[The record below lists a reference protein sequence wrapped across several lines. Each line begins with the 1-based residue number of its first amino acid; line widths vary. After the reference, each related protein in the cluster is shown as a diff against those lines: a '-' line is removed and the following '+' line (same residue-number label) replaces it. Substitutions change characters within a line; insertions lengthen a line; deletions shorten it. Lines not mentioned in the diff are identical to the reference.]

1 MTALRVLSV
10 ASEAYPFVKTGGLGE
25 VVGALPAALAREGI
39 ATTTLLP
46 GYPRVMD
53 ALRDAAIV
61 HAYDYLHGAP
71 AHVLAGKAGA
81 LDVLVL
87 DAPHLYTRP
96 GNPYVSP
103 DGSDWPDNAQR
114 FAALSGAA
122 ADIARGAVPALTPD
136 VLHAHDWQAALSV
149 AYLHYSGGRRPATVV
164 TIHNLAFQGQF
175 PRDLLESLGL
185 PAHAFSHD
193 GVEYYGDIGFLKA
206 GLAFADR
213 ITTVSPTYAAE
224 IRSPEHG
231 MGLDGLLRHRASA
244 VSGILNG
251 IDTDI
256 WNPAND
262 PHLAAS
268 YDTRRLGRR
277 PLNRAALQTRLGLDA
292 DPYALIVGVVSRLT
306 WQKGMDLLPDL
317 LPALHAMGGQL
328 ALLGAG
334 DFALEASLTNAAAAN
349 PGRVSVTIGYDESL
363 AHQIQG
369 GADVLLVPSRF
380 EPCGLTQLCALRY
393 GAVPVV
399 ARVGGLADTVIDA
412 NEMAIA
418 AKAGTGFM
426 FVPGSVESLG
436 FALER
441 SAALRKAP
449 REWAALQRRG
459 MKTDVSWARP
469 AAQYAALFRD
479 VVAARPRQP

>member
-10 ASEAYPFVKTGGLGE
+10 ASEAFPFVKTGGLGE
-25 VVGALPAALAREGI
+25 VVGALPAALAREEI

-46 GYPRVMD
+46 GYPKVMD
-53 ALRDAAIV
+53 ALRDAVIV
-61 HAYDYLHGAP
+61 HSYDYLHGAP
-71 AHVLAGKAGA
+71 AHVLTGRAGA

-114 FAALSGAA
+114 FAALSTAA
-122 ADIARGAVPALTPD
+122 ADIARGVVPALTPD
-136 VLHAHDWQAALSV
+136 VLQAHDWQAALSV
-149 AYLHYSGGRRPATVV
+149 AYLHYAGGRRPATVV
-164 TIHNLAFQGQF
+164 TVHNLAFQGQF
-175 PRDLLESLGL
+175 SSDLLEALGL
-185 PAHAFSHD
+185 PPHAFSHD
-193 GVEYYGDIGFLKA
+193 GVEYYGDIGFLKS

-251 IDTDI
+251 IDTEI

-277 PLNRAALQTRLGLDA
+277 PLNRAALQTRLGLET
-292 DPYALIVGVVSRLT
+292 DPYALVVGVVSRLT
-306 WQKGMDLLPDL
+306 WQKGMDLLPDVLPSL
-317 LPALHAMGGQL
+317 LDMGGQL
-328 ALLGAG
+328 ALLGSG
-334 DFALEASLTNAAAAN
+334 DFALEEALTNSATAN

-363 AHQIQG
+363 AHQIQAG
-369 GADVLLVPSRF
+369 VDVLLVPSRF

-399 ARVGGLADTVIDA
+399 ARAGGLADTVIDA

-418 AKAGTGFM
+418 AEAGTGFM

-441 SAALRKAP
+441 VAALRKAP

-459 MKTDVSWARP
+459 MKTDVSWSRP
-469 AAQYAALFRD
+469 ASQYAALFRD
-479 VVAARPRQP
+479 IVAERHTQP